1 MAKATT
7 NSKAGASVTMPK
19 VQINTAGIAGGL
31 KHWLYDKR
39 FYFLAFF
46 IPVVLTYIAYAIF
59 GIAPFGEESVLC
71 LDLNGQYVYYFEAIR
86 DAFWGDGSLFYDW
99 SRNLSGNFMGI
110 IGYYLASPFTLIIIL
125 LPQSWMLTSLL
136 IMQLAKLGAAAV
148 TFGYFLRKRR
158 GMEELPSLLFST
170 MYAMMAYA
178 VIQLIDPMWIDGLVF
193 LPLIMAG
200 MEYLIDDGRRIN
212 YIIPLGMMFVANFYI
227 GYMVAFFCVIYFVF
241 YTFFGSD
248 AKSLQG
254 YGKFQ
259 ATVRFVYSSAIG
271 GMLAAAM
278 ILPVYF
284 ALQQGKF
291 DFTEPDYSFQL
302 QFDLVDL
309 FAQLMPAQY
318 DSVNVQGSPEI
329 YCGTLTLFLLP
340 LFYIN
345 KNISGKKK
353 LGYTFMLLCMVLSMY
368 IKPIDMMWHGGQV
381 PNWLPY
387 RYSFLVSFVL
397 LNMAAVAF
405 KNLKDV
411 PINKLAAQFVVI
423 LIGMLF
429 MVKIN
434 YEHIDLKKS
443 MWVAIIFMLVY
454 LVLLYILNNG
464 KAGRTKAMNSALI
477 VSMLLFVGGEATY
490 NAVDSM
496 RKIDKE
502 VAYSGGD
509 YYNNFIQN
517 GRAIVDSLE
526 EYDSGLYRAEKTYW
540 RCVNDNDAL
549 GLRGISHSSSVM
561 NTKIINFIET
571 MGYCTHSY
579 YTRYNGNSELADSL
593 LGIKYVLNQESTTGQ
608 DNTGNN
614 YLNDDYVP
622 INDGYTYIN
631 HNGTNQTVK
640 IYENTNALSIGY
652 MASEDIL
659 KIDHLG
665 NDNPFNS
672 QNVFMSTLSGNTTFD
687 AASGAISG
695 NTEYYTP
702 IALDEDPVI
711 SNITVSDY
719 NVENRL
725 KLYTA
730 GEGDPTV
737 DFHLTV
743 PDEQPIY
750 IYFKTE
756 NQKSVNLWLG
766 RWDDALQNYNYEDDG
781 SGQYGFFSA
790 YFEGDNYTMMRLGSF
805 EPGTRL
811 SLRMTVA
818 NEYTIVRDFFFYT
831 FQEDVF
837 QQDIDKLKANQLNI
851 TEYDE
856 NYIKG
861 TVTASEGQILMT
873 SIPWEETG
881 SSIEQA
887 FFKLP
892 WEGTWRVKVD
902 GKSVDAVEVIKAFV
916 GVQLEPGTHTVEFEY
931 VSPGW
936 YTGLILVIIAI
947 ALLVVFHRQDR
958 RRNQVLIAQIKAR
971 HEAAAEW
978 GGPVVLIPLESEV
991 KAAQRAAETSRTAPK
1006 KAQPKAEP
1014 KPEPKAEEAAPK
1026 EETKAEGEDK

>member
-7 NSKAGASVTMPK
+7 KTKAGGSLAMPK
-19 VQINTAGIAGGL
+19 IQLNTAGVAGGL
-31 KHWLYDKR
+31 KNWVYSKR
-39 FYFLAFF
+39 FYLIAFF
-46 IPVVLTYIAYAIF
+46 IPVVMTYIAYAIF
-59 GIAPFGEESVLC
+59 GIAPFGEQSVLC

-136 IMQLAKLGAAAV
+136 IMQLAKLGTAAV

-200 MEYLIDDGRRIN
+200 MEYLIDDGRRLN

-227 GYMVAFFCVIYFVF
+227 GYMIAFFCVIYFIF
-241 YTFFGSD
+241 YNFFGSD
-248 AKSLQG
+248 AKTLEG
-254 YGKFQ
+254 YGRFQ
-259 ATVRFVYSSAIG
+259 STIRFIYSSAIG
-271 GMLAAAM
+271 GMLAAGM

-309 FAQLMPAQY
+309 FAQLLPAQY

-345 KNISGKKK
+345 KNITAKKK

-397 LNMAAVAF
+397 LNMAVVAF

-443 MWVAIIFMLVY
+443 MWVAIVFMLVY
-454 LVLLYILNNG
+454 LVLIYMLNNG
-464 KAGRTKAMNSALI
+464 KAGRTRMMNGAII

-496 RKIDKE
+496 NKIHKE
-502 VAYSGGD
+502 VSYSGGN

-517 GRAIVDSLE
+517 GRAIVKSLE
-526 EYDSGLYRAEKTYW
+526 EHDDGLYRAEKTYW

-593 LGIKYVLNQESTTGQ
+593 LGIKYVLNQESGLGQ
-608 DNTGNN
+608 DNSGNN
-614 YLNDDYVP
+614 YLNEDYVP
-622 INDGYTYIN
+622 INDGYTYTN
-631 HNGTNQTVK
+631 HNGASQTVK
-640 IYENTNALSIGY
+640 IYENPNALSVGY
-652 MASEDIL
+652 MADDDIL
-659 KIDHLG
+659 QIDHLG

-672 QNVFMSTLSGNTTFD
+672 QNVFMSTLAGMTTFD
-687 AASGAISG
+687 DATGVITG
-695 NTEYYTP
+695 NAQYYTP
-702 IALDEDPVI
+702 IDVGEPI
-711 SNITVSDY
+711 INNITVSDY

-730 GEGDPTV
+730 AEGDPTIN
-737 DFHLTV
+737 FNFTV
-743 PDEQPIY
+743 PDDKPIY

-766 RWDDALQNYNYEDDG
+766 EWSEELQDYDYTDHDRW
-781 SGQYGFFSA
+781 GFFSA
-790 YFEGDNYTMMRLGSF
+790 YFEGDNYTMMRLGRF
-805 EPGTRL
+805 EPGQKI
-811 SLRMTVA
+811 SLRVTVA
-818 NEYTIVRDFFFYT
+818 NEYTIVRDFFFYS
-831 FQEDVF
+831 FNEELF
-837 QQDIDKLKANQLNI
+837 QQDIDKLKANQMTI
-851 TEYDE
+851 EEYDE

-861 TVTASEGQILMT
+861 TVTAAEGQILMT

-881 SSIEQA
+881 SSLEQA

-902 GKSVDAVEVIKAFV
+902 GKSVDPVEVIKAFV
-916 GVQLEPGTHTVEFEY
+916 GVELEPGTHTVEFQY

-936 YTGLILVIIAI
+936 YTGLILVFIAI
-947 ALLVVFHRQDR
+947 VLLVIFHRQDR

-971 HEAAAEW
+971 HEAAAAW
-978 GGPVVLIPLESEV
+978 GGPVVMIPLESEV
-991 KAAQRAAETSRTAPK
+991 KAAQRAAESAKTAPK
-1006 KAQPKAEP
+1006 KVPS
-1014 KPEPKAEEAAPK
+1014 K
-1026 EETKAEGEDK
+1026 EETAAPEEEA

>member
-1 MAKATT
+1 MATT
-7 NSKAGASVTMPK
+7 KTKASGSSAMPK
-19 VQINTAGIAGGL
+19 IQLNTAGIAGGL
-31 KHWLYDKR
+31 KHWVYDKR
-39 FYFLAFF
+39 FYLIAFF

-59 GIAPFGEESVLC
+59 GIAPFGEQSVLC

-136 IMQLAKLGAAAV
+136 IMQLAKLGTAAV

-158 GMEELPSLLFST
+158 GMEELPSLIFST

-178 VIQLIDPMWIDGLVF
+178 VIQLIDPMWIDGIVF

-200 MEYLIDDGRRIN
+200 MEYLVDDGRRLN

-227 GYMVAFFCVIYFVF
+227 GYMIAFFCVIYFIF
-241 YTFFGSD
+241 YNFFGSD
-248 AKSLQG
+248 CKNLEG
-254 YGKFQ
+254 YGRFQ
-259 ATVRFVYSSAIG
+259 STIRFIYSSAIG
-271 GMLAAAM
+271 GILAAGM

-309 FAQLMPAQY
+309 FAQLLPAQY
-318 DSVNVQGSPEI
+318 DSVNVDGSPEI

-353 LGYTFMLLCMVLSMY
+353 IGYTFMLFCMVLSMY

-397 LNMAAVAF
+397 LNMAVVAF
-405 KNLKDV
+405 KNLKGI

-464 KAGRTKAMNSALI
+464 KAGRTRAMNSAI
-477 VSMLLFVGGEATY
+477 VVSMLFFVGGEATY

-496 RKIDKE
+496 NKIHKE

-526 EYDSGLYRAEKTYW
+526 EHDDGLYRAEKTYW

-579 YTRYNGNSELADSL
+579 YTRYNGNSDLADSL
-593 LGIKYVLNQESTTGQ
+593 LGIKYVLNQEAAVGQ
-608 DNTGNN
+608 DATQSH
-614 YLNDDYVP
+614 YLNENYTP
-622 INDGYTYIN
+622 INDGYTYTN
-631 HNGTNQTVK
+631 HNGVQQTVK
-640 IYENTNALSIGY
+640 IYENPNALSIGY
-652 MASEDIL
+652 MANPDIL

-672 QNVFMSTLSGNTTFD
+672 QNVLLSTLTGNTAFD
-687 AASGAISG
+687 PVTG
-695 NTEYYTP
+695 NLAGNEEYYTRIDMPEP
-702 IALDEDPVI
+702 IIE
-711 SNITVSDY
+711 NITVSDY

-730 GEGDPTV
+730 GDGDPTIS
-737 DFHLTV
+737 FNFTV
-743 PDEQPIY
+743 PDEKPIY

-766 RWDDALQNYNYEDDG
+766 EWSDELQNYDYTEHDR
-781 SGQYGFFSA
+781 YGFFSA
-790 YFEGDNYTMMRLGSF
+790 YFEGDNYTVMRLGSF
-805 EPGTRL
+805 EPGKKI
-811 SLRMTVA
+811 SLRATVA
-818 NEYTIVRDFFFYT
+818 NEYTIVRDFFFYSFDEEL
-831 FQEDVF
+831 FQR
-837 QQDIDKLKANQLNI
+837 DIDKLKANQLQI
-851 TEYDE
+851 EEYDE

-861 TVTASEGQILMT
+861 TVTAEEGQFLMT

-881 SSIEQA
+881 SSLEQS
-887 FFKLP
+887 FLKLP

-902 GKSVDAVEVIKAFV
+902 GKTVDTVEVIKAFV
-916 GVQLEPGTHTVEFEY
+916 GVQLEPGTHTVEFKY

-936 YTGLILVIIAI
+936 YTGVILMVIAIVLLVI
-947 ALLVVFHRQDR
+947 FHRQDR

-971 HEAAAEW
+971 HQAAAEW
-978 GGPVVLIPLESEV
+978 GGPVVYIPLESER
-991 KAAQRAAETSRTAPK
+991 KAAARLAEQKPAPKAKTEAKPEQKSAEETSPSDDAAED
-1006 KAQPKAEP
+1006 KAE
-1014 KPEPKAEEAAPK
+1014 A
-1026 EETKAEGEDK
+1026 

>member
-1 MAKATT
+1 MAKAS
-7 NSKAGASVTMPK
+7 SKAGSALIKPRVNFSK
-19 VQINTAGIAGGL
+19 AGISGGL

-39 FYFLAFF
+39 FYFLAFL

-59 GIAPFGEESVLC
+59 GIAPFGDHSVLC

-86 DAFWGDGSLFYDW
+86 DTFWGDGSIFYDW

-110 IGYYLASPFTLIIIL
+110 IGYYLASPFTLLVIL
-125 LPQSWMLTSLL
+125 LPQKMMVTSLL
-136 IMQLAKLGAAAV
+136 IMQLAKLGACGV
-148 TFGYFLRKRR
+148 TFCYFVRRRR
-158 GMEELPSLLFST
+158 GLEEVPALLFST

-193 LPLIMAG
+193 VPLIMAG
-200 MEYLIDDGRRIN
+200 MEYLIDDGRRLN
-212 YIIPLGMMFVANFYI
+212 YIIPLGIMFVANFYI
-227 GYMVAFFCVIYFVF
+227 GYMIAFFCVIYFIF

-248 AKSLQG
+248 SKTLQG
-254 YGKFQ
+254 QGKVQ
-259 ATVRFVYSSAIG
+259 ATVRFIYSSLVG

-278 ILPVYF
+278 ILPIYF

-291 DFTEPDYSFQL
+291 DFTEPDYSFKTKFEL
-302 QFDLVDL
+302 IDIM
-309 FAQLMPAQY
+309 AQLLPAQY

-345 KNISGKKK
+345 KEISTKKK
-353 LGYTFMLLCMVLSMY
+353 LGYTFMVLVMVISMY
-368 IKPIDMMWHGGQV
+368 IKPIDMMWHGGQD
-381 PNWLPY
+381 PNWLPF
-387 RYSFLVSFVL
+387 RYSFLLSFVL
-397 LNMAAVAF
+397 LSMAAVAF
-405 KNLKDV
+405 KNLKGV
-411 PINKLAAQFVVI
+411 TINKLAAQFVVI
-423 LIGMLF
+423 LIGLLF
-429 MVKIN
+429 MVRIN

-443 MWVAIIFMLVY
+443 IWVAVIFMLVH
-454 LVLLYILNNG
+454 LVLIYVLNNG
-464 KAGRTKAMNSALI
+464 KSGRTRAMNTAI
-477 VSMLLFVGGEATY
+477 TASMLLFVCGEAVY
-490 NAVDSM
+490 NATDSM
-496 RKIDKE
+496 QKIHEE

-517 GRAIVDSLE
+517 GRAIVDDLE
-526 EYDSGLYRAEKTYW
+526 EYDDGLYRAEKTYW

-579 YTRYNGNSELADSL
+579 YTRYNGNSDLADSL
-593 LGIKYVLNQESTTGQ
+593 LGIKYVLNQEAALGQ
-608 DNTGNN
+608 DATNKN
-614 YLNDDYVP
+614 YLNKNYTP
-622 INDGYTYIN
+622 INDGYTYTN
-631 HNGTNQTVK
+631 HNGVQQTVK
-640 IYENTNALSIGY
+640 IYENPNALSIGY
-652 MASEDIL
+652 MADEDIL

-672 QNVFMSTLSGNTTFD
+672 QNVFMSTLAGMTEFDPATGIITGN
-687 AASGAISG
+687 A
-695 NTEYYTP
+695 EYYTP
-702 IALDEDPVI
+702 IDVAEPII

-730 GEGDPTV
+730 GEGDPTM
-737 DFHLTV
+737 DFNFV
-743 PDEQPIY
+743 APDENPIY

-766 RWDDALQNYNYEDDG
+766 EWNEADQMYDYTDHDR
-781 SGQYGFFSA
+781 YGFFSA

-805 EPGTRL
+805 EPGQKL
-811 SLRMTVA
+811 SLRVTVA
-818 NEYTIVRDFFFYT
+818 NEYTIVRDFFFYS
-831 FQEDVF
+831 FNQAKF
-837 QQDIDKLKANQLNI
+837 QQDIDLLKANQLQI
-851 TEYDE
+851 EEYDE

-881 SSIEQA
+881 ASLEQS

-902 GKSVDAVEVIKAFV
+902 GKRVEPTEVIKAFV
-916 GVQLEPGTHTVEFEY
+916 GVELEPGEHTVEFHY

-936 YTGLILVIIAI
+936 YTGVILVIIAI
-947 ALLVVFHRQDR
+947 ALLVMFYRKDR
-958 RRNQVLIAQIKAR
+958 RENKVLIAEIKAR
-971 HEAAAEW
+971 HATAEAW
-978 GGPVVLIPLESEV
+978 GGALISIPLESEL
-991 KAAQRAAETSRTAPK
+991 KAEAAAKTASKKTQPK
-1006 KAQPKAEP
+1006 KEV
-1014 KPEPKAEEAAPK
+1014 KPEPKQENAP
-1026 EETKAEGEDK
+1026 TKAEE

>member
-7 NSKAGASVTMPK
+7 SSKAGSSLVMPRVNLSK
-19 VQINTAGIAGGL
+19 AGVAGGL
-31 KHWLYDKR
+31 KHWFFDKR
-39 FYFLAFF
+39 FYFIAFF
-46 IPVVLTYIAYAIF
+46 IPVVLTYLAYAIF
-59 GIAPFGEESVLC
+59 GIAPFGDHSVLC

-86 DAFWGDGSLFYDW
+86 DAFWGDGSIFYDW

-110 IGYYLASPFTLIIIL
+110 IGYYLASPFTLIVIL
-125 LPQSWMLTSLL
+125 LPQSMMVTSLL

-148 TFGYFLRKRR
+148 TFNYFMRRRR
-158 GMEELPSLLFST
+158 GMEEWPALIFST
-170 MYAMMAYA
+170 LYAMMAYA

-200 MEYLIDDGRRIN
+200 MEYLIDDGRKLN

-227 GYMVAFFCVIYFVF
+227 GYMIAFFCVIYFIF

-248 AKSLQG
+248 AKSLEG

-259 ATVRFVYSSAIG
+259 ATGRFVGASLVG

-291 DFTEPDYSFQL
+291 DFTEPDYSFQT
-302 QFDLVDL
+302 QFELVDL

-318 DSVNVQGSPEI
+318 DSVNVDGSPEI

-345 KNISGKKK
+345 KNITTKKK

-368 IKPIDMMWHGGQV
+368 IKPVDMMWHGGQV
-381 PNWLPY
+381 PNWLPF

-405 KNLKDV
+405 KNLKGIS
-411 PINKLAAQFVVI
+411 INKLAAQFVVM
-423 LIGMLF
+423 LLGMMF
-429 MVKIN
+429 MIRIN

-443 MWVAIIFMLVY
+443 IWVAVIFMLVY

-464 KAGRTKAMNSALI
+464 KSGRTKAMNAA
-477 VSMLLFVGGEATY
+477 VTASMLLFVSGEAVY
-490 NAVDSM
+490 NATDSM
-496 RKIDKE
+496 QKIHEE
-502 VAYSGGD
+502 VAYSGGA
-509 YYNNFIQN
+509 YYNNFVQN
-517 GRAIVDSLE
+517 GRAIVDDLE
-526 EYDSGLYRAEKTYW
+526 KHDDSLYRAEKTYW

-579 YTRYNGNSELADSL
+579 YTRYNGNSDIADSL
-593 LGIKYVLNQESTTGQ
+593 LGIKYVLNQEAATGQ
-608 DNTGNN
+608 DATLNH
-614 YLNDDYVP
+614 YLNDRYVP
-622 INDGYTYIN
+622 INDGYTYTN
-631 HNGTNQTVK
+631 HNNTPQTVK
-640 IYENTNALSIGY
+640 IYENPNALSIGY
-652 MASEDIL
+652 MADDDIL
-659 KIDHLG
+659 QIDHLG

-672 QNVFMSTLSGNTTFD
+672 QNVFMSTLSGQTAFD
-687 AASGAISG
+687 PATGAIAG
-695 NTEYYTP
+695 NAEYYTP
-702 IALDEDPVI
+702 IELDEEPI
-711 SNITVSDY
+711 INNITVSDY

-743 PDEQPIY
+743 KDSSPIY

-766 RWDDALQNYNYEDDG
+766 RWDDTLQDYSFDEDEEG
-781 SGQYGFFSA
+781 KFGFFSA
-790 YFEGDNYTMMRLGSF
+790 YFEGDNYTMMRLGRF
-805 EPGTRL
+805 EPGTKL

-818 NEYTIVRDFFFYT
+818 NEYTIVRDFFFYK
-831 FQEDVF
+831 FNEDLF
-837 QQDIDKLKANQLNI
+837 QQDIDKLKANQLMI
-851 TEYDE
+851 EEYDE

-861 TVTASEGQILMT
+861 TVTAAEGQILMT

-881 SSIEQA
+881 SSIEQM
-887 FFKLP
+887 FFKFP
-892 WEGTWRVKVD
+892 WEGTWRIKVD
-902 GKSVDAVEVIKAFV
+902 GKSVDATEVIKAFV
-916 GVQLEPGTHTVEFEY
+916 GVELEPGTHTVEFKY

-936 YTGLILVIIAI
+936 YTGIILVIIAI
-947 ALLVVFHRQDR
+947 ALMVIFYRNDR
-958 RRNQVLIAQIKAR
+958 RKNKVLAAEIKAR
-971 HEAAAEW
+971 HEAAAQW
-978 GGPVVLIPLESEV
+978 GGPVVYIPLPSEQ
-991 KAAQRAAETSRTAPK
+991 KAIEAAKTAQTSK
-1006 KAQPKAEP
+1006 PKAEP
-1014 KPEPKAEEAAPK
+1014 KN
-1026 EETKAEGEDK
+1026 EETAAKADETQTNDNNE

>member
-1 MAKATT
+1 MATT
-7 NSKAGASVTMPK
+7 KSKAGGSMSLPK
-19 VQINTAGIAGGL
+19 IRFSKAGISGGL
-31 KHWLYDKR
+31 RHWFYDKR
-39 FYFLAFF
+39 FYFIAFF

-59 GIAPFGEESVLC
+59 GIAPFGEQSVLC

-86 DAFWGDGSLFYDW
+86 DAFWGDGSIFYDW

-110 IGYYLASPFTLIIIL
+110 IGYYLASPFTLIVIL
-125 LPQSWMLTSLL
+125 LPESMMVTSLL

-148 TFGYFLRKRR
+148 TFCYFLRRRR
-158 GMEELPSLLFST
+158 GMEEVPSLIFST
-170 MYAMMAYA
+170 LYAMMAYA

-200 MEYLIDDGRRIN
+200 MEYLIDDGRRLN
-212 YIIPLGMMFVANFYI
+212 YIIPLGLMFVANFYI
-227 GYMVAFFCVIYFVF
+227 GYMIAFFCVIYFIF
-241 YTFFGSD
+241 YTFFGSE
-248 AKSLQG
+248 AKSLEG

-259 ATVRFVYSSAIG
+259 ATGRFIYSSVVGA
-271 GMLAAAM
+271 MLAAAM

-291 DFTEPDYSFQL
+291 DFTDPDYSFQT
-302 QFDLVDL
+302 QFELVDL
-309 FAQLMPAQY
+309 FPQLMPAQY

-340 LFYIN
+340 LFYVN
-345 KNISGKKK
+345 KNISTKKK
-353 LGYTFMLLCMVLSMY
+353 IGYTFMLLCMIFSMY
-368 IKPIDMMWHGGQV
+368 IKPVDMMWHGGQV

-397 LNMAAVAF
+397 LNIAATAF
-405 KNLKDV
+405 KNLKG
-411 PINKLAAQFVVI
+411 ISIGKLATEFV
-423 LIGMLF
+423 LLLFAMLF
-429 MVKIN
+429 MVRIN
-434 YEHIDLKKS
+434 YEHIDVKKS
-443 MWVAIIFMLVY
+443 VWVAIMFMLVH
-454 LVLLYILNNG
+454 LVLIYILNNG
-464 KAGRTKAMNSALI
+464 KPGRTRAMNTAISL
-477 VSMLLFVGGEATY
+477 SMLIFVAGEATY

-496 RKIDKE
+496 NKIHKE
-502 VAYSGGD
+502 VSYSGGA

-517 GRAIVDSLE
+517 GREIVGQLR
-526 EYDSGLYRAEKTYW
+526 EYDDGLYRAEKTYW

-579 YTRYNGNSELADSL
+579 YTRYNGNSDLADSL
-593 LGIKYVLNQESTTGQ
+593 LGIKYVLNQESETGM
-608 DNTGNN
+608 DNTDKS
-614 YLNDDYVP
+614 YLNPNYVP
-622 INDGYTYIN
+622 INEGYTYQN
-631 HNGTNQTVK
+631 HNGVSQTVK
-640 IYENTNALSIGY
+640 IYENPNALSIGY

-672 QNVFMSTLSGNTTFD
+672 QNVLMSTLAGQTQFD
-687 AASGAISG
+687 AAGSIAG
-695 NTEYYTP
+695 NAQYYTP
-702 IALDEDPVI
+702 LDVGEPVI
-711 SNITVSDY
+711 NNITVSDY

-730 GEGDPTV
+730 GEGDPTIN
-737 DFHLTV
+737 FNFTV
-743 PDEQPIY
+743 PDDKPIY

-766 RWDDALQNYNYEDDG
+766 EWSDELQDYDYTEHDR
-781 SGQYGFFSA
+781 YGFFSS

-805 EPGTRL
+805 EPGKKI
-811 SLRMTVA
+811 SLRVTVA
-818 NEYTIVRDFFFYT
+818 HEYTIVRDFFFYS
-831 FQEDVF
+831 FNEELF

-851 TEYDE
+851 EEYDE

-881 SSIEQA
+881 ASLEQS
-887 FFKLP
+887 FLKLP

-902 GKSVDAVEVIKAFV
+902 GKSVEPTEVIKAFV
-916 GVQLEPGTHTVEFEY
+916 GVQLEPGTHTIEFKY

-936 YTGLILVIIAI
+936 YTGVILVLIAI
-947 ALLVVFHRQDR
+947 VLLVIFHRQDR
-958 RRNQVLIAQIKAR
+958 RNNKALIAAVKAR
-971 HEAAAEW
+971 HEKAAEW
-978 GGPVVLIPLESEV
+978 NGPVVLIPLPSEV
-991 KAAQRAAETSRTAPK
+991 KLMEAARKSEKQK
-1006 KAQPKAEP
+1006 P
-1014 KPEPKAEEAAPK
+1014 KPENKTNEKSQENKSDDNSEEK
-1026 EETKAEGEDK
+1026 

>member
-1 MAKATT
+1 MATSKV
-7 NSKAGASVTMPK
+7 KAGSAPAIPR
-19 VQINTAGIAGGL
+19 VQFSKAGIAGGL
-31 KHWLYDKR
+31 KHWIYDKR
-39 FYFLAFF
+39 FYFIAFF

-59 GIAPFGEESVLC
+59 GIAPFGDHSVLC

-86 DAFWGDGSLFYDW
+86 DAFWGDGSIFYDW
-99 SRNLSGNFMGI
+99 SRNLSGNFMGV
-110 IGYYLASPFTLIIIL
+110 IGYYLASPFTLIVIL
-125 LPQSWMLTSLL
+125 LPESMLITSLL

-158 GMEELPSLLFST
+158 GMEEVPSLIFST
-170 MYAMMAYA
+170 LYSMMAYA

-200 MEYLIDDGRRIN
+200 IEYLVDDGRRLN
-212 YIIPLGMMFVANFYI
+212 YIIPLGLMFVANFYI
-227 GYMVAFFCVIYFVF
+227 GYMIAFFCVIYFIF
-241 YTFFGSD
+241 YTFFGSESKTLD
-248 AKSLQG
+248 G
-254 YGKFQ
+254 MGKVS
-259 ATVRFVYSSAIG
+259 ALGRFAYSSIVGA
-271 GMLAAAM
+271 MLAAAM

-291 DFTEPDYSFQL
+291 DFTEPDYSFQT
-302 QFDLVDL
+302 QFELVDL
-309 FAQLMPAQY
+309 FPQLLPAQY

-345 KNISGKKK
+345 KNITVKKK
-353 LGYTFMLLCMVLSMY
+353 LGYTFMLLCMVVSMY

-405 KNLKDV
+405 KNLKGV
-411 PINKLAAQFVVI
+411 SIGKLSAQFIVM

-429 MVKIN
+429 IVRIN

-443 MWVAIIFMLVY
+443 IWVAVIFMLVY

-464 KAGRTKAMNSALI
+464 KAGRTRAMNTAITL
-477 VSMLLFVGGEATY
+477 SMLLFVCGEATY
-490 NAVDSM
+490 NANDSM
-496 RKIDKE
+496 EKIHKE

-509 YYNNFIQN
+509 YYNNFVQN
-517 GRAIVDSLE
+517 GRSIVDELE
-526 EYDSGLYRAEKTYW
+526 EHDDGLYRAEKTYW

-579 YTRYNGNSELADSL
+579 YTRYNGNSDIADSL
-593 LGIKYVLNQESTTGQ
+593 LGIKYVLNQEADKGQ
-608 DNTGNN
+608 DNSGNN
-614 YLNDDYVP
+614 YLNDNYVP
-622 INDGYTYIN
+622 INDGYTYTN
-631 HNGTNQTVK
+631 HNGVSQTVK
-640 IYENTNALSIGY
+640 IYENPNALSIGY
-652 MASEDIL
+652 MADDAI
-659 KIDHLG
+659 KQIDHLG

-672 QNVFMSTLSGNTTFD
+672 QNVFLSTLAGQTEFD
-687 AASGAISG
+687 AAGAIAG
-695 NTEYYTP
+695 NAQYYTP
-702 IALDEDPVI
+702 IDVGEPVI
-711 SNITVSDY
+711 NNITVSDY
-719 NVENRL
+719 NIENRL

-730 GEGDPTV
+730 GEGDPTIN
-737 DFHLTV
+737 FNFTV
-743 PDEQPIY
+743 PDDKPIY

-766 RWDDALQNYNYEDDG
+766 EWSDELQDYDYSDHDR
-781 SGQYGFFSA
+781 YGFFSA

-805 EPGTRL
+805 EPGKKI
-811 SLRMTVA
+811 SLRVTVA
-818 NEYTIVRDFFFYT
+818 NEYTIVRDFFFYS
-831 FQEDVF
+831 FNEDLF

-851 TEYDE
+851 EEYDE

-861 TVTASEGQILMT
+861 TVNASEGQLLMT

-881 SSIEQA
+881 SSTEQA
-887 FFKLP
+887 FLKLP

-902 GKSVDAVEVIKAFV
+902 GKTVKPTEIIKAFV
-916 GVQLEPGTHTVEFEY
+916 GVELEPGEHTVEFKY

-936 YTGLILVIIAI
+936 YTGIILVLIAL
-947 ALLVVFHRQDR
+947 ALLVLFHMKDR
-958 RRNQVLIAQIKAR
+958 RNNKVLIASIKAR
-971 HEAAAEW
+971 HKAAEAW
-978 GGPVVLIPLESEV
+978 GGPVILIPLQSEIKEMEAAAKSQPAKKSVSKAETKPAESEE
-991 KAAQRAAETSRTAPK
+991 RSDED
-1006 KAQPKAEP
+1006 
-1014 KPEPKAEEAAPK
+1014 
-1026 EETKAEGEDK
+1026 TKAE